1 MSIEN
6 FNPRI
11 ELVSGVKPAGYGKFA
26 LMQARDILIDEHD
39 KRLDTELGEL
49 RKLAEAERFP
59 LPKEISTEAEMN
71 TILANATESSIGA
84 VYKYVGEPSDT
95 YEYGALYI
103 IAHATPD
110 GDEVSY

>member
-11 ELVSGVKPAGYGKFA
+11 ELVSGVKPAGNRKFA
-26 LMQARDILIDEHD
+26 LMQACDILIDEHD

-71 TILANATESSIGA
+71 SILANATESSIGA
-84 VYKYVGEPSDT
+84 VYKFTGDKSDI
-95 YEYGALYI
+95 YEKDALYVI
-103 IAHATPD
+103 THEAPD
-110 GDEVSY
+110 GDEVRY

>member
-1 MSIEN
+1 MSKN

-11 ELVSGVKPAGYGKFA
+11 ELVSGVKPAGTGKFA
-26 LMQARDILIDEHD
+26 LMQARDILIDDEHD

-71 TILANATESSIGA
+71 SILANATESSIGA
-84 VYKYVGEPSDT
+84 VYKFTGETTDI
-95 YEYGALYI
+95 YEKDALYVI
-103 IAHATPD
+103 THEAPD
-110 GDEVSY
+110 GDEVSH